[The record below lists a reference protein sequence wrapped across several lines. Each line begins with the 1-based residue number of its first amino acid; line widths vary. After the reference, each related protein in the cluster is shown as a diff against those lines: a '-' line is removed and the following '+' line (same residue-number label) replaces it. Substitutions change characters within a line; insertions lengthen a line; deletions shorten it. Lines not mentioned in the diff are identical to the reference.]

1 MDNFRLSKIIGMIW
15 KNTPKLEGINN
26 LSSNTINEA
35 LGIEFTEIGED
46 YLEARMPV
54 DQRTKQPMGLLHG
67 GASVVLAE
75 TLGSVASTL
84 LIEDLTKKTAVGTDI
99 NASHLRSARSGYVTG
114 RVEAL
119 KIGRKMHTWQIV
131 IRNEEGKTTCVS
143 RLSCMI
149 VDLVT

>member
-1 MDNFRLSKIIGMIW
+1 MIW
-15 KNTPKLEGINN
+15 KNAPSLEGINN

-46 YLEARMPV
+46 FLEARMPV
-54 DQRTKQPMGLLHG
+54 DKRTKQPMGLLHG

-99 NASHLRSARSGYVTG
+99 NASHLRSARDGYVTG
-114 RVEAL
+114 RVEAI
-119 KIGRKMHTWQIV
+119 KIGGRMHTWQIT
-131 IRNEEGKTTCVS
+131 IRNEEGKKTCIS

-149 VDLVT
+149 IDLVS

>member
-1 MDNFRLSKIIGMIW
+1 MIW

-99 NASHLRSARSGYVTG
+99 NASHLRSAR
-114 RVEAL
+114 R
-119 KIGRKMHTWQIV
+119 
-131 IRNEEGKTTCVS
+131 
-143 RLSCMI
+143 
-149 VDLVT
+149 